1 MRIMLK
7 VAYDGTAYHGWQVQS
22 HDDQTIEGVLNRAL
36 SGLCGEN
43 ISVIGASRTDAG
55 VHAEGNLCVF
65 DTASSI
71 PADRYVYAVN
81 SILPPDIRVMESVAV
96 ACDFHPRHTE
106 SRKTYRYRILH
117 ADICP
122 PNLRLYCHHMYG
134 PLDTDAMK
142 EACAYFIG
150 EHDFA
155 SFVAAGSQA
164 LTTVRRIYELT
175 VGVCPAGH
183 YMTGTVG
190 NEDDTARPDLG
201 TEAGDLYC
209 KGYGEY
215 IDIRVTGSGF
225 LYNMVRIIAGTLTE
239 VGRGRMKPRD
249 VERVIEA
256 RDRSQAGP
264 TLPACGLTL
273 ERIEISDRDRYIKD

>member
-1 MRIMLK
+1 MRILLR
-7 VAYDGTAYHGWQVQS
+7 VAYDGTAYHGWQTQS
-22 HDDQTIEGVLNRAL
+22 HDDQTIEGVLNRTL
-36 SGLCGEN
+36 SGLCGES
-43 ISVIGASRTDAG
+43 ITVIGASRTDAG

-65 DTASSI
+65 DTDSSI
-71 PADRYVYAVN
+71 PPDRYVYAVN
-81 SILPPDIRVMESVAV
+81 SILPPDIRVMESVEV
-96 ACDFHPRHTE
+96 AGDFHPRHIE
-106 SRKTYRYRILH
+106 SRKTYRYRIIH

-142 EACAYFIG
+142 AACAYFIG

-164 LTTVRRIYELT
+164 LTTVRRIYDLSVSVAP
-175 VGVCPAGH
+175 VGINAMQPSKS
-183 YMTGTVG
+183 
-190 NEDDTARPDLG
+190 G
-201 TEAGDLYC
+201 TEFS
-209 KGYGEY
+209 EY

-239 VGRGRMKPRD
+239 VGRGRMKPGD
-249 VERVIEA
+249 VKRVIEA

-273 ERIEISDRDRYIKD
+273 ERIEISDRDHLYK